1 MPRRLNIALIGYKFM
16 GKAHSNGFRQVA
28 HFFPDV
34 GVEPVMKVLCGR
46 DAAGVKE
53 AAEQLGWEETATD
66 WQQVVARPDVD
77 VVDIA
82 TPSDTHH
89 TIAIAAAK
97 AGKHIICEKPLALTQ
112 ADGQAMVD
120 AVRQAGVKNMV
131 AFNYRRVPAIAQARK
146 MIREGRLGKVYHFR
160 ANYLQDWIVDPEFPL
175 VWRLQKEIA
184 GQGTLGDLGAH
195 IADLARF
202 LVGEVTE
209 VVGLTETFIK
219 RRPKLAATTGG
230 LGAAASQEMGDV
242 TVDDAAAWIA
252 RFANGAMG
260 TFEVTRF
267 GTGNKNGEHI
277 EINGSEGSLRFS
289 LERLNELE
297 YYSRKDEPDMQG
309 WRDVLITEG
318 VHQYA
323 NAWWPSGHI
332 IGWEQTFTHEFYDF
346 FRAIVEDR
354 PASPS
359 FEDGLKVNQILDAVE
374 KSSETRSWQQVG

>member
-46 DAAGVKE
+46 DAAGVQE
-53 AAEQLGWEETATD
+53 AADQLGWEETATD
-66 WQQVVARPDVD
+66 WRQVVGRPDID

-112 ADGQAMVD
+112 ADGRAMVD

-146 MIREGRLGKVYHFR
+146 MIREGRLGTIYHFR
-160 ANYLQDWIVDPEFPL
+160 ANYLQDWIVDPDFPL
-175 VWRLQKEIA
+175 VWRLQKEVA

-202 LVGEVTE
+202 LVGDVTE
-209 VVGLTETFIK
+209 VVGMTQTFIK
-219 RRPKLAATTGG
+219 RRPKLAGTTGG
-230 LGAAASQEMGDV
+230 LGAAASREMGDV

-252 RFANGAMG
+252 RFESGAMG

-267 GTGNKNGEHI
+267 GTGNRNGEHI
-277 EINGSEGSLRFS
+277 EVNGSEGSLRFS

-297 YYSRKDEPDMQG
+297 YFSRKDEADVQG

-374 KSSETRSWQQVG
+374 KSSETRSWQKVG